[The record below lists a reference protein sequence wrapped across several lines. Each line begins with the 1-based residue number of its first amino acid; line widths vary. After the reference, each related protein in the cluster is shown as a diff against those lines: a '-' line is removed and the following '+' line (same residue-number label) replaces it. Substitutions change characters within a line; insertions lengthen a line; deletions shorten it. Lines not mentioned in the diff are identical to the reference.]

1 MLTGIKDIDIK
12 IILYLEDI
20 SNIRMTNKYFQK
32 ICESDVLWYQILI
45 NKINLVK
52 KDNFS
57 KKKNLQNME
66 VTGTRIKEMQTYFG
80 LKNLKELDN
89 LLNKIPKNA
98 IYLEYYEFN
107 RDENINEIYK
117 IKTIKLPK
125 CVNFTELLFELRRSC
140 FVNYYNA
147 DINNNNKIPF
157 EEFFGMKINRV
168 LKDEF
173 FEAYKILGIL

>member
-45 NKINLVK
+45 NKIDLVK

-57 KKKNLQNME
+57 KKKDLENME

-80 LKNLKELDN
+80 FKNLKELDN

-98 IYLEYYEFN
+98 IYLEYHFF
-107 RDENINEIYK
+107 DHDKNIYEIYNL
-117 IKTIKLPK
+117 KTIKLPK

-140 FVNYYNA
+140 FVCRYKI
-147 DINNNNKIPF
+147 DINFNGKIAF
-157 EEFFGMKINRV
+157 EEFFGMKLNRV
-168 LKDEF
+168 LKDEYL
-173 FEAYKILGIL
+173 EAYKLLEIL